1 MIMLQVMN
9 SEEQLPYL
17 KAVKVEYIQQQV
29 VEGETWKV
37 SFNMESNENNKLWKP
52 EMQVKDQVF
61 ENK

>member
-1 MIMLQVMN
+1 MLQVMN